1 MAIKSPPRCKCKSPK
16 PLWTWSDLN
25 WCYLHPFERPKS
37 CRSKCI
43 TSHSNR
49 DHKSRVNSLTF
60 IGGPLGFCAD
70 GGLSLL
76 LFPLPSL
83 ILGGDVADGYSYI
96 NRLPPIQRAAPPP
109 AAVAQPET
117 FFCRLGWSSG
127 GTAFSTSTSSSAEAR
142 SRWSTASSATFCKHP
157 SETTF
162 LSPMGRGG
170 ASQAVS

>member
-1 MAIKSPPRCKCKSPK
+1 MQVSKASLDLEWFKLMLFTPSWKAQILPEQMHHLALQPWPQESCKQLDFHRWSSGLLCRRGTFPPFIP
-16 PLWTWSDLN
+16 PALA
-25 WCYLHPFERPKS
+25 HP
-37 CRSKCI
+37 
-43 TSHSNR
+43 
-49 DHKSRVNSLTF
+49 
-60 IGGPLGFCAD
+60 
-70 GGLSLL
+70 
-76 LFPLPSL
+76 
-83 ILGGDVADGYSYI
+83 GGDVADGYSYI

-162 LSPMGRGG
+162 ISPMGRGG